1 MVITC
6 AIVNDAQCVTCM
18 KRIKQQDFQTT
29 WTKASLVLNSS
40 HGIRKSKT
48 KTRCVRDMNVKGLIT
63 KI

>member
-1 MVITC
+1 
-6 AIVNDAQCVTCM
+6 M